1 MRPITTSQAPSTL
14 PMSGMGGGSQPVSI
28 RDGFLQFLPSRSLI
42 FFQRAYFADYP
53 KPIQKAGFP
62 PYPFPVPVARIQA
75 PARQA
80 IIIRNTAFSVYKAT
94 NIAPGDTEQ
103 VSRARAVGYF
113 GFQTNVGNR
122 GMTDFNTNIT
132 AQGQRL
138 ALTGFGDPD
147 GTLQNTSAPT
157 PGQGSFYPFPG
168 SSQLGLENFAFYA
181 RPGQNITMTVQIL
194 KPQPYETTSFSAEI
208 TGYVVGEHVLDKV
221 LSRLTSDG

>member
-53 KPIQKAGFP
+53 KPLQKAGLP

-113 GFQTNVGNR
+113 GFQTSVGGR
-122 GMTDFNTNIT
+122 GMTDFNTNVT
-132 AQGQRL
+132 AKGQVL
-138 ALTGFGDPD
+138 ALSGTVDPD
-147 GTLQNTSAPT
+147 GTGFNTFAPT

-168 SSQLGLENFAFYA
+168 SSQIGLENFAYYA
-181 RPGQNITMTVQIL
+181 RPGQSITMTVQIL

-221 LSRLTSDG
+221 LSRLSSDG